1 MYELR
6 RGVNDAKTFSINFSM
21 DSSLLCSIS
30 SRGTCHIWKLDD
42 SDERKSKFIEGKRS
56 ISQIQIPDFNSKLQS
71 KSLLL
76 YSQVQSGRSER
87 DKLNR
92 PKGFQPSTYGRTV
105 HF

>member
-71 KSLLL
+71 KKIKDCVGKIKDFNLRFRP
-76 YSQVQSGRSER
+76 RSVSMCIY
-87 DKLNR
+87 L
-92 PKGFQPSTYGRTV
+92 
-105 HF
+105 

>member
-1 MYELR
+1 MSNETLDIFNMILWFVRLFNFKMYELR

-71 KSLLL
+71 KKIK
-76 YSQVQSGRSER
+76 YCVG
-87 DKLNR
+87 
-92 PKGFQPSTYGRTV
+92 GF
-105 HF
+105 